1 MAKLTHRTL
10 QTAKAG
16 QWLSDGG
23 TRGGGTLVARKLG
36 GGAVLFYFRYTDPSG
51 QRVPVPLGEWS
62 GSGGPLSLEAAR
74 DKANE
79 LSARYRA
86 GDRDLSAVLDAEAR
100 EAQRQREAAVRAEE
114 AAQARQEATLGAL
127 LDAYVGELRRNGKA
141 SAREVEASLKR
152 NIKEPWPALTTTHAD
167 DVSLDDLL
175 AVVSRLADADKLRE
189 AAKVRS
195 YLQAAYN
202 AGIKARQSAKASP
215 ELRALK
221 ITTNPARDLATI
233 EGASSAR
240 ERALSLAELRAYWQ
254 RIKALPDHEGAALRF
269 HLLTGGQRLDQLAR
283 VTLADY
289 DHDQK
294 TITIRDPKGRRKD
307 ARAHVVPL
315 VPAAEKAMQAMA
327 PERLG
332 PFVFTVTAGEHGVT
346 YPTMN
351 KRCAAVAKAME
362 KAGELPG
369 GYFTLGDLRR
379 TVETRL
385 AAEGVSREVRAQLQ
399 SHGLGGVQARHYD
412 RHEYLQEKR
421 EALEVLFRLIANKGA
436 KVIPIRKSKRG

>member
-1 MAKLTHRTL
+1 
-10 QTAKAG
+10 
-16 QWLSDGG
+16 
-23 TRGGGTLVARKLG
+23 
-36 GGAVLFYFRYTDPSG
+36 
-51 QRVPVPLGEWS
+51 
-62 GSGGPLSLEAAR
+62 
-74 DKANE
+74 
-79 LSARYRA
+79 
-86 GDRDLSAVLDAEAR
+86 
-100 EAQRQREAAVRAEE
+100 
-114 AAQARQEATLGAL
+114 
-127 LDAYVGELRRNGKA
+127 
-141 SAREVEASLKR
+141 
-152 NIKEPWPALTTTHAD
+152 
-167 DVSLDDLL
+167 
-175 AVVSRLADADKLRE
+175 LRE

-233 EGASSAR
+233 EGASATR
-240 ERALSLAELRAYWQ
+240 DRALSLAELRAYWR
-254 RIKALPDHEGAALRF
+254 RIKTLPDHEGAALRF

-283 VTLADY
+283 VTLSDY

-307 ARAHVVPL
+307 ARAHLVPL
-315 VPAAEKAMQAMA
+315 IPAAEEAMQAMA
-327 PERLG
+327 AERLG
-332 PFVFTVTAGEHGVT
+332 PFIFTVTAGERGVT

-351 KRCAAVAKAME
+351 KRCAAVSKAME
-362 KAGELPG
+362 EAGELPG

-385 AAEGVSREVRAQLQ
+385 AAEGTSREVRAQLQ

-421 EALEVLFRLIANKGA
+421 EALLTLWRLLNREQA
-436 KVIPIRKSKRG
+436 KVLPMKRKRPSAVS

>member
-1 MAKLTHRTL
+1 MPKLTHRTL
-10 QTAKAG
+10 QTAEVG
-16 QWLSDGG
+16 RWMTDGG
-23 TRGGGTLVARKLG
+23 TRGGGTLYARKLG
-36 GGAVLFYFRYTDPSG
+36 GGGVLFYFRYTDPSG

-74 DKANE
+74 GKANE

-86 GDRDLSAVLDAEAR
+86 GDRDLSAALDAEAR
-100 EAQRQREAAVRAEE
+100 EAQRQREAAARAEE

-141 SAREVEASLKR
+141 SAREVEASIR
-152 NIKEPWPALTTTHAD
+152 RHIKEPWPELTATPAD
-167 DVSLDDLL
+167 DLTLDDLL
-175 AVVSRLADADKLRE
+175 PVVARLANDDKLRE
-189 AAKVRS
+189 AAKLRS
-195 YLQAAYN
+195 YLQAAYS

-233 EGASSAR
+233 EGASATR
-240 ERALSLAELRAYWQ
+240 DRALSLAELRAYWR
-254 RIKALPDHEGAALRF
+254 RIRDLPDHEGAALRF

-283 VTLADY
+283 VTLAD
-289 DHDQK
+289 HDRDRK
-294 TITIRDPKGRRKD
+294 LITIRDPKGRRKD
-307 ARAHVVPL
+307 ARMHDVPL
-315 VPAAEKAMQAMA
+315 VPAAEDALQAMA

-332 PFVFTVTAGEHGVT
+332 PFIFTVTAGERGVT

-362 KAGELPG
+362 DAGELPG

-399 SHGLGGVQARHYD
+399 SHGLGGVQVRHYD
-412 RHEYLQEKR
+412 RHEYLEEKR
-421 EALEVLFRLIANKGA
+421 EALETLFRLVTGKGA
-436 KVIPIRKSKRG
+436 AVIPMRRKGR

>member
-10 QTAKAG
+10 QTMKPG
-16 QWLSDGG
+16 WRSDGG
-23 TRGGGTLVARKLG
+23 TRGGGTLYARKLG
-36 GGAVLFYFRYTDPSG
+36 GGGVLFYFRYTDPSG
-51 QRVPVPLGEWS
+51 ARDPISLGEWS
-62 GSGGPLSLEAAR
+62 GSGGPLSLEVAR

-86 GDRDLSAVLDAEAR
+86 GERDLKAVLDAEAR
-100 EAQRQREAAVRAEE
+100 EAQRQREAAARAEE

-141 SAREVEASLKR
+141 SAREVEASIRR
-152 NIKEPWPALTTTHAD
+152 NLKEPWPALTAIPAD

-175 AVVSRLADADKLRE
+175 AVVSRLADVDKLRE

-202 AGIKARQSAKASP
+202 AGIKARQSARASP

-221 ITTNPARDLATI
+221 ITTNPARDLRTI
-233 EGASSAR
+233 EGASATR
-240 ERALSLAELRAYWQ
+240 DRALSLAELRAYWQ

-283 VTLADY
+283 VTLSDY

-307 ARAHVVPL
+307 ARMHVVPL
-315 VPAAEKAMQAMA
+315 VPAAEEAMFAMA

-332 PFVFTVTAGEHGVT
+332 PFIFTVTAGERGVT

-362 KAGELPG
+362 EAGELPG

-399 SHGLGGVQARHYD
+399 SHGLGGVQVRHYD
-412 RHEYLQEKR
+412 RHEYLEEKR
-421 EALEVLFRLIANKGA
+421 EALEIFFRLVTKDGA
-436 KVIPIRKSKRG
+436 KVIPMRKRRTR